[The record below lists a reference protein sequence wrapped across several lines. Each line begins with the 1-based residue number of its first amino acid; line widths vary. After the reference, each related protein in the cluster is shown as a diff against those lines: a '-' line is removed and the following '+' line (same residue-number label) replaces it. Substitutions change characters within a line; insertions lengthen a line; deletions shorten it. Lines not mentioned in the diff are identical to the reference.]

1 MLLTLTFRV
10 VHYGYDFTFDFPWIK
25 KNEVSVVHITV
36 DFEQYRINPGSCH
49 FCMHII
55 LSILALE
62 HDGPSVALRDVRRHG
77 HVTAASGAHGRY
89 VRALL
94 GGGFWPALLLV
105 ATRGRGRRAHSPLP
119 GRVQSAAAA
128 CAQLRV
134 GRRLGQRL
142 PVVAPPRAQRHD
154 ARGRGRD
161 REQAERFTR
170 DLYAHYARPEAWTV
184 FADVRSALEQQQV
197 PLGVISN
204 FDERLEPL
212 LVALQLRD
220 AFRVVTTSFSQPQM
234 KPHAA
239 IFESTF
245 RQLQGEEE
253 DEDVQTQ
260 RFLHVGDHPSRD
272 YRAARAVGAHAK
284 LLMRRGAP
292 PSDVL
297 AGDVIA
303 SLMDVQ

>member
-1 MLLTLTFRV
+1 MTARAWRYV
-10 VHYGYDFTFDFPWIK
+10 TFDA
-25 KNEVSVVHITV
+25 T
-36 DFEQYRINPGSCH
+36 GT
-49 FCMHII
+49 
-55 LSILALE
+55 L
-62 HDGPSVALRDVRRHG
+62 LRPAEPTGATYVRFWE
-77 HVTAASGAHGRY
+77 AASGQR
-89 VRALL
+89 
-94 GGGFWPALLLV
+94 FSSS
-105 ATRGRGRRAHSPLP
+105 RRE
-119 GRVQSAAAA
+119 AAAA
-128 CAQLRV
+128 ALTRHFPAEFSLQQRLAPNFGWDGV
-134 GRRLGQRL
+134 SASAFPWWRRLVLSVMTRAD
-142 PVVAPPRAQRHD
+142 VAEGLQH
-154 ARGRGRD
+154 

-184 FADVRSALEQQQV
+184 FADVRSALEQLQAQQV